1 MSASAGAQATPSR
14 GRSGEQPSPPR
25 ASQRATKASQAA
37 SGPRR
42 PGRAPGNDEIAS
54 VLERVADLLEVQHAS
69 AYRVRAYRAGAR
81 TIRGLP
87 FPVAERVEE
96 RGDASLESLPAIGRS
111 LAALVREYV
120 ATSRLGLLE
129 RLEGETSPH
138 DLFATVPGIGPALA
152 DRIESQLHVETLE
165 DLEAAAHD
173 GRLESVPGFGAR
185 RVRAVRDSLASGLRY
200 SAARRARAGP
210 PPPAATERPSVGLL
224 LEIDRLYRERA
235 ARGELR
241 RITPRRFNPE
251 HRAWLPV
258 LHEDRE
264 GWSLSALFSNT
275 ARAHELGRTDDWVVV
290 YYERNGDEGQATV
303 VTEPSGPLAGRRVVR
318 GREAECARLDEAKRA
333 PTRSTARR
341 DASGTPRSR
350 DRKKTEDR

>member
-210 PPPAATERPSVGLL
+210 HRLRRPSVRRSGCCSRS
-224 LEIDRLYRERA
+224 IASIASGPRA
-235 ARGELR
+235 ASSVASRRGASTPSIAPGCPSCT
-241 RITPRRFNPE
+241 RI
-251 HRAWLPV
+251 
-258 LHEDRE
+258 
-264 GWSLSALFSNT
+264 
-275 ARAHELGRTDDWVVV
+275 ARAGRS
-290 YYERNGDEGQATV
+290 R
-303 VTEPSGPLAGRRVVR
+303 PSSRIPLARMSSVARTTGSSSITSATATR
-318 GREAECARLDEAKRA
+318 GR
-333 PTRSTARR
+333 PPS
-341 DASGTPRSR
+341 
-350 DRKKTEDR
+350 